1 MPVLNS
7 CLLSSTP
14 PAWPGIGADA
24 TVKRPRERVTLDMLQ
39 RAQNILCDT
48 CILDL
53 SQSFGRNAV
62 RKDGLVPTL
71 ATSCA
76 RMFVPLH
83 GTCLTAVQCLALQGH
98 NPADYAVEAFTPL
111 ELYRLAGNAMGV
123 PVVGTVLAA
132 AISQL
137 LPKAR

>member
-1 MPVLNS
+1 
-7 CLLSSTP
+7 
-14 PAWPGIGADA
+14 
-24 TVKRPRERVTLDMLQ
+24 MLQ
-39 RAQNILCDT
+39 RAQNILSEA

-71 ATSCA
+71 ATSCG

-83 GTCLTAVQCLALQGH
+83 GKCLTAVQCLALQGH
-98 NPADYAVEAFTPL
+98 NPADYSAEAFTPL

-137 LPKAR
+137 LPRKG